1 MVTAT
6 LLSIELTSVSENIES
21 AFGIN
26 LWNKF
31 KEMLSRAKA
40 VKDELEDFKDDES
53 NNG

>member
-26 LWNKF
+26 LWKKF
-31 KEMLSRAKA
+31 KQMVSRAKD
-40 VKDELEDFKDDES
+40 VKGELEDFKKDS
-53 NNG
+53 